1 MKAAKYT
8 GQMVLEDTSA
18 ETKVSNGDAPVLVA
32 TEYFELGVD
41 NPKVKVLQE
50 ILEYYCK
57 YLVGLGGKQEQLQK
71 EMSTSMNIMMIRDW
85 VHGYNLLLI
94 PILMMMLMRLSN

>member
-18 ETKVSNGDAPVLVA
+18 ETKVSNGDAPALVA

-50 ILEYYCK
+50 ILEYYYK
-57 YLVGLGGKQEQLQK
+57 DLVGLGGKQEQLQK
-71 EMSTSMNIMMIRDW
+71 EMSTSMNIIMIRDW